1 VQRVVRRAVIVGAGA
16 GGLAVA
22 AELRRHGI
30 EFDLLERSATIGVSW
45 RERYDSLRLHT
56 VRQLSGLPG
65 APIPTRYGS
74 WVRRDDFVAY
84 LQQYARERHIVP
96 QLGVEV
102 EAITR
107 SDHGWD
113 VHTRA
118 RTYRA
123 DAVVVATGL
132 SRAPY
137 LPDWPGRETFTGSLR
152 HTADY
157 REPSPYAGGRV
168 LVVGAG
174 NSAAEIALELT
185 GVADQ
190 VELSIRTPPN
200 IVRRAVLGVPS
211 QVLGIGLGALPE
223 PVLNRL
229 NSLVRRLSVPDLR
242 RYGLPAPPGDGFSQ
256 FLRSRTVPIL
266 DHGFVAAIRDG
277 RIRVVP
283 EIARIHGPEVHLVD
297 GSTRRPTAIVA
308 GTGYG
313 PDLRGL
319 VGDLGVLDPAG
330 RPLVHGVQT
339 HPDAAGL
346 YFVGLEAVLSGLLFE
361 IGHEAKAVGRRIA
374 QTQPVV
380 SPAR

>member
-1 VQRVVRRAVIVGAGA
+1 MVRRAVIVGAGA
-16 GGLAVA
+16 AGLAVA
-22 AELRRHGI
+22 AELRRHRVD
-30 EFDLLERSATIGVSW
+30 FDLLEQGGTIGVSW
-45 RERYDSLRLHT
+45 RGRYDSLQLHT

-65 APIPTRYGS
+65 ATIPRRCGS

-84 LQQYARERHIVP
+84 LQRYARDHDITPR
-96 QLGVEV
+96 LGVEV
-102 EAITR
+102 QAITR
-107 SDHGWD
+107 SGHGWD
-113 VHTRA
+113 VHTTE
-118 RTYRA
+118 RTYGA

-132 SRAPY
+132 SRSPH
-137 LPDWPGRETFTGSLR
+137 LPDWPGRDTFTGSLQ
-152 HTADY
+152 HTAAY

-185 GVADQ
+185 AVADE

-211 QVLGIGLGALPE
+211 QVLGISLGALPE
-223 PVLNRL
+223 PILNRL

-242 RYGLPAPPGDGFSQ
+242 EYGLPSPPGDGFSQ

-283 EIARIHGPEVHLVD
+283 EIARIDGPAVQLVD

-308 GTGYG
+308 GTGYR

-330 RPLVHGVQT
+330 HPLVHGVHT

-361 IGHEAKAVGRRIA
+361 IGHEARAVGRAIA
-374 QTQPVV
+374 QAQPAT